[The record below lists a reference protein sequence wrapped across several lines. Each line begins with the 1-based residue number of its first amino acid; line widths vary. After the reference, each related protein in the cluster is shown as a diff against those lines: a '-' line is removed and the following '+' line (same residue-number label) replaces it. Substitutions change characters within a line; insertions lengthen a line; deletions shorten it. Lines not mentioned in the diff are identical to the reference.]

1 MVGLGDGTLRLLD
14 RRWSDS
20 WQDTAAD
27 SPAQLLHASCLPLKY
42 RPAAIRDQKLKIT
55 SVNFNPD
62 GTQIV
67 ASYSEDYV
75 YLFNSWVH
83 GSSDYTTTP
92 LHISRPRYLSQ
103 CERYPGVSH
112 RHTRKTKL
120 QKSSKTRQRNSRE
133 SIDSPPASAAAIAPS
148 LSSHGAEGSPGR
160 VAPAHKRIRLRG
172 DWSDTGPE
180 ARPEDQESE
189 EPAQE
194 GGRGNLMNRMSRLFE
209 RWMDMALDSVSGD
222 EGERE
227 GEGAREEGEEEEEVR
242 EEGESGEMEEEND
255 EDSPN
260 PDEQLLDSFI
270 YSDNEGEPD
279 EESMTVAPASDH
291 RGSERQSRV
300 VDETTPD
307 EELRL
312 ARDVAERAMVS
323 ALQEAVHQTMNE
335 SLSWSPQD
343 AGDTHSTDPQSSSDR
358 TSGRASAQLV
368 EDAQNVGHS
377 SLPMDTGRTSETDT
391 LPLSGSGELNPLP
404 DDVVTSPVNR
414 GVPASPLLANVREA
428 SPSSSPSSMG
438 GRRSRDRSPDHSYR
452 RSRFKV
458 QRKRGERS
466 GGLAGGSGV
475 REEEEEKREDG
486 GEGDIGV
493 RRRNP
498 LCETCPTLQPFNV
511 YKGHRN
517 SRTMVS
523 TYVDFM
529 CANFDLAGI
538 VCSMKKDFPYCS
550 VH

>member
-1 MVGLGDGTLRLLD
+1 M
-14 RRWSDS
+14 
-20 WQDTAAD
+20 
-27 SPAQLLHASCLPLKY
+27 
-42 RPAAIRDQKLKIT
+42 QKT
-55 SVNFNPD
+55 
-62 GTQIV
+62 
-67 ASYSEDYV
+67 
-75 YLFNSWVH
+75 
-83 GSSDYTTTP
+83 
-92 LHISRPRYLSQ
+92 
-103 CERYPGVSH
+103 
-112 RHTRKTKL
+112 
-120 QKSSKTRQRNSRE
+120 SKTQQRNSRE
-133 SIDSPPASAAAIAPS
+133 SIDSPPANAATSAPS
-148 LSSHGAEGSPGR
+148 SSLWGAEETRGR

-227 GEGAREEGEEEEEVR
+227 GEETREEEEEEEGESGEVR
-242 EEGESGEMEEEND
+242 EEGESGEMEEESD

-260 PDEQLLDSFI
+260 PDERLLDSFI

-279 EESMTVAPASDH
+279 EESMTVAPATDH

-300 VDETTPD
+300 ADETTPD
-307 EELRL
+307 EQLRL

-323 ALQEAVHQTMNE
+323 ALQEAVHQTMND
-335 SLSWSPQD
+335 SLSWSPQET
-343 AGDTHSTDPQSSSDR
+343 GDTHSTDPQSSGDR

-377 SLPMDTGRTSETDT
+377 PLPMDTGRTNETDT

-404 DDVVTSPVNR
+404 DDVITSPVSR

-438 GRRSRDRSPDHSYR
+438 GRRSLDRSPDHSYR

-466 GGLAGGSGV
+466 GELAGGSDV
-475 REEEEEKREDG
+475 REKEEEKREDG
-486 GEGDIGV
+486 GEGDTGV

-523 TYVDFM
+523 MYV
-529 CANFDLAGI
+529 
-538 VCSMKKDFPYCS
+538 
-550 VH
+550 VHALCELTLT